1 MEAILLVKH
10 FLKFVLLID
19 RKKKDT
25 DHLHIVD
32 DQYLFCVKGTSM
44 VPNRPCGVSNI
55 RLGKSSSEY

>member
-1 MEAILLVKH
+1 MGAILLVKH

-32 DQYLFCVKGTSM
+32 D
-44 VPNRPCGVSNI
+44 
-55 RLGKSSSEY
+55 